1 MAENLKHTL
10 SLPKDDENVSD
21 FDKERFNLIIRQIVK
36 DDPNDFFNRGK
47 SKIETDKKFLNDFS
61 NTDISVRKIIKRQ
74 IKDNRN
80 KLKKKKDESE
90 KQLGHADETSKS
102 QSDIVVANKDYENI
116 VTSIMMTTNKL
127 PK

>member
-47 SKIETDKKFLNDFS
+47 SKIESDKKFLNDFS

-80 KLKKKKDESE
+80 KLKKKKKMNLKNS
-90 KQLGHADETSKS
+90 
-102 QSDIVVANKDYENI
+102 
-116 VTSIMMTTNKL
+116 
-127 PK
+127 